1 MTTLLLLTI
10 YLAFIS
16 LGLPDSVLG
25 SAWPVMQI
33 ELGVPIETAG
43 LISLVIAGNTIIS
56 SLFSGI
62 VIKRLGTG
70 LVTLLSCVMTA
81 TSLVGFSFAPSV
93 FWLIML
99 AVPLGL
105 GGGSVDAGLNSYVAA
120 HYRAH
125 HMNWLHCFWG
135 VGATLGPIIMSFHI
149 ANADWRSGYF
159 SIAMLQF
166 VLVVVLL
173 VSLPLWKRAAQ
184 ANQAMHEQAEQQH
197 GQHAPIGRQGVKYA
211 LLAFLFYCG
220 VESAMGLWGSSF
232 LVNIKHLSP
241 ADAAGWVSLFY
252 AGITV
257 GRLVSGFISF
267 KVANKVL
274 IRWSQIIVLSGTL
287 LFMLPLPAFI
297 SLAGF
302 LIVGLGC
309 APIFPSMI
317 HETPVRFGQE
327 QSQKIIGYQ
336 MASAYTGSTL
346 LPPFLGFLAA
356 QTSIII
362 FPMFVAVCAV
372 LMLICSERINTMM
385 ARTLRQSR

>member
-1 MTTLLLLTI
+1 MTTLLLITI

-25 SAWPVMQI
+25 SAWPVMQKA
-33 ELGVPIETAG
+33 LDVPIETAG
-43 LISLVIAGNTIIS
+43 LISLFIAGSTIVS

-70 LVTLLSCVMTA
+70 LVTLLSCLMTA
-81 TSLVGFSFAPSV
+81 AALVGFSFAPSV
-93 FWLIML
+93 IWLIVL

-120 HYRAH
+120 HYKAH

-159 SIAMLQF
+159 SIAMIQF
-166 VLVVVLL
+166 GLVVLL
-173 VSLPLWKRAAQ
+173 LISLPLWKKTAKTNSATQ
-184 ANQAMHEQAEQQH
+184 EQTEVQH
-197 GQHAPIGRQGVKYA
+197 PTATIGRKGVKYA

-220 VESAMGLWGSSF
+220 VETTMGLWGSSF
-232 LVNIKHLSP
+232 LVNIKQLSP

-252 AGITV
+252 GGITA
-257 GRLVSGFISF
+257 GRFISGFISF
-267 KVANKVL
+267 KVANKTL
-274 IRWSQIIVLSGTL
+274 IRWSQIIVLTGTL
-287 LFMLPLPAFI
+287 LFTLPLPTFL

-327 QSQKIIGYQ
+327 ESQKIIGYQ

-346 LPPFLGFLAA
+346 LPPFLGTLAA

-362 FPMFVAVCAV
+362 FPFFIGICAV
-372 LMLICSERINTMM
+372 LMLLCSERINIM
-385 ARTLRQSR
+385 AKPKPSAHQ